1 MAQLKVY
8 QIDHYRQKIR
18 DLINPLRRIID
29 LKLSEKKDIV
39 KQQISKKLNQ
49 TLKIDKWKKTIESY
63 ENQYV
68 KLEQDFQKAKKKIK
82 EQQLS
87 ESKKFCKILIRNG
100 ASKYDI
106 PRSDDDRVISE
117 SQINDCFE
125 SIVDQI
131 TEDKCKTMQ
140 EFKEINKLDH
150 VQSCMNDVLYE
161 EGSSEGMN
169 KRLDEI
175 LKSSLGITFRR
186 DHALQLTKQ

>member
-8 QIDHYRQKIR
+8 QIDHYRNKIR

-63 ENQYV
+63 ENQYA

-87 ESKKFCKILIRNG
+87 ESKKFCKILLRNG
-100 ASKYDI
+100 ANKYDI
-106 PRSDDDRVISE
+106 PRSDDDRVIKE

-169 KRLDEI
+169 TRLDEI
-175 LKSSLGITFRR
+175 MKGSFGIPFRR
-186 DHALQLTKQ
+186 EQALQLTKQ

>member
-39 KQQISKKLNQ
+39 KQQISKKLRQ
-49 TLKIDKWKKTIESY
+49 SLKIEKWKKDIDSY
-63 ENQYV
+63 ETKVLKLKQDYSTMKR
-68 KLEQDFQKAKKKIK
+68 KLE

-87 ESKKFCKILIRNG
+87 ESNKFAKILKRHGVSNYNLP
-100 ASKYDI
+100 S
-106 PRSDDDRVISE
+106 DDRVITQ
-117 SQINDCFE
+117 SQIEDCFS
-125 SIVDQI
+125 SIVDDI

-140 EFKEINKLDH
+140 EFKEINKLDN

-169 KRLDEI
+169 SRLDDI
-175 LKSSLGITFRR
+175 MKGSFGIPFRR
-186 DHALQLTKQ
+186 EQALQLTKQ

>member
-18 DLINPLRRIID
+18 EMIDPLKRIID

-39 KQQISKKLNQ
+39 KSQISKKLKQ
-49 TLKIDKWKKTIESY
+49 TFKIDKWKSTIDNY

-68 KLEQDFQKAKKKIK
+68 KLEQDFQKAKRKLK
-82 EQQLS
+82 ETQLT
-87 ESKKFCKILIRNG
+87 ESKKLIKIFKKNG
-100 ASKYDI
+100 VSSYNL
-106 PRSDDDRVISE
+106 PSDDRVISD
-117 SQINDCFE
+117 SQIDDCFQ

-131 TEDKCKTMQ
+131 TDDKCKTMQ

-169 KRLDEI
+169 SRLDEI
-175 LKSSLGITFRR
+175 MKGSFGIPFRR
-186 DHALQLTKQ
+186 EQALQLTKK

>member
-18 DLINPLRRIID
+18 EMIDPLKRIID

-39 KQQISKKLNQ
+39 KSQISKKLKQ
-49 TLKIDKWKKTIESY
+49 TFKIDKWKSTIDNY

-68 KLEQDFQKAKKKIK
+68 KLEQDFQKAKRKLK
-82 EQQLS
+82 ETQLT
-87 ESKKFCKILIRNG
+87 ESKKLIKIFKKNG
-100 ASKYDI
+100 VSSYNL
-106 PRSDDDRVISE
+106 PSDDRVISD
-117 SQINDCFE
+117 SQIDDCFQ

-131 TEDKCKTMQ
+131 TDDKCKTMQ

-169 KRLDEI
+169 SRLDEI
-175 LKSSLGITFRR
+175 MKGSFGIPFRR
-186 DHALQLTKQ
+186 EQALQLTKQ